1 MPESAT
7 FHTEATLAA
16 LLLALLTLALLPF
29 ERRRVL
35 LLLPPPRIRREL
47 AANLWWRGLPWRRKH
62 PSASARAAIT
72 AASAAAI
79 LVSHLLF
86 ERCGVFLLLP
96 PPEVLRASRAAALL
110 PSPAMT
116 ASRRKAALA
125 ALLLALL
132 TFLKLLLERGR
143 VFLLLPPPRVCCVA
157 PTDDA
162 IRIPGAPRTL
172 LEGTATLVALALAD
186 LCLQCRR
193 VLLLTPPLGG
203 APTLAGSIVGGCSR
217 RHPPRCR
224 RRPRLG
230 QVGSRDSSGRAAA
243 VPPLAPRGLPR
254 TAAGATACLS
264 ERCAQVVPDP
274 PTRPPVLRQTTPPV
288 AAQPPGHPA
297 PQCTLAAAVACFLAS
312 TARRCRHR
320 CRHPYPRRQ

>member
-35 LLLPPPRIRREL
+35 LLLPPPRLRREL

-96 PPEVLRASRAAALL
+96 PPEVLRRVARRRALL

-116 ASRRKAALA
+116 AAPKTGGARGSPARAADVPEAAPRARPRIPAAAAAEGLLRRAHRRRHPHPRRPTHVA
-125 ALLLALL
+125 
-132 TFLKLLLERGR
+132 RGHR
-143 VFLLLPPPRVCCVA
+143 DVGRAGARRSVPPMPPRTPA
-157 PTDDA
+157 ADA
-162 IRIPGAPRTL
+162 AARPPHPP
-172 LEGTATLVALALAD
+172 
-186 LCLQCRR
+186 CREHR
-193 VLLLTPPLGG
+193 RRR
-203 APTLAGSIVGGCSR
+203 R

-274 PTRPPVLRQTTPPV
+274 PTRPPVLRQTTPPLPRSHLV
-288 AAQPPGHPA
+288 IQRRSVLLLLPS
-297 PQCTLAAAVACFLAS
+297 LAF
-312 TARRCRHR
+312 
-320 CRHPYPRRQ
+320 